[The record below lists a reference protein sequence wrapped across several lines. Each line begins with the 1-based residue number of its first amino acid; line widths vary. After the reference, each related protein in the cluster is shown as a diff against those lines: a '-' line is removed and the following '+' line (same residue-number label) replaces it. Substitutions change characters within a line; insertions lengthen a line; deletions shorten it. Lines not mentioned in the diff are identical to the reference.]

1 MRIILL
7 GMICLLLLTATN
19 GFASLDQFAGYWTN
33 VDPNTRGIVA
43 LDIAVEGSSA
53 NVQAWGSCHPTPCD
67 WGTVAA
73 NAFATDV
80 SSDISNAA
88 AMTAVFDSGFSE
100 TTLVMSPSGDQLK
113 VESYDRFKDNSGR
126 SNYAATY
133 TFEKSQAPGKTI
145 PGGSPAV
152 LDLTGV
158 WNCDDGGK
166 YYIRQLGNDIWWYGE
181 KDPNTPDWS
190 NVMHGTLSGNT
201 ITADWADVPKG
212 NVMQS
217 GTLTLNVVSSNEIAA
232 IQKTGGFAG
241 SSWTRAI

>member
-1 MRIILL
+1 MVLIGIVS
-7 GMICLLLLTATN
+7 LLLLTSIN
-19 GFASLDQFAGYWTN
+19 SFASLDQFAGYWTN

-100 TTLVMSPSGDQLK
+100 TTLVISPSGDQLK

-126 SNYAATY
+126 SNYVSTY
-133 TFEKSQAPGKTI
+133 SFNRVANISMLKPIKLVSAYI
-145 PGGSPAV
+145 PLQG
-152 LDLTGV
+152 LI
-158 WNCDDGGK
+158 K
-166 YYIRQLGNDIWWYGE
+166 
-181 KDPNTPDWS
+181 K
-190 NVMHGTLSGNT
+190 
-201 ITADWADVPKG
+201 
-212 NVMQS
+212 
-217 GTLTLNVVSSNEIAA
+217 
-232 IQKTGGFAG
+232 
-241 SSWTRAI
+241 